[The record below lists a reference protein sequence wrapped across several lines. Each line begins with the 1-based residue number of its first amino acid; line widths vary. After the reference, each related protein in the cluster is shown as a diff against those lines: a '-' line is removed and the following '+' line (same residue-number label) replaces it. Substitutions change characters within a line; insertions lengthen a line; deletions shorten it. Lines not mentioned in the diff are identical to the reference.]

1 MSDYVRNKQVLYPV
15 TKELLDRLNIIDIF
29 DLDFSRGSKFRAE
42 GFIDYGGTKDYNKY
56 LDVLNQCLLFLLRKQ
71 YDQLYD
77 YIEEMIIYIDLS
89 MDEEEY

>member
-1 MSDYVRNKQVLYPV
+1 MTKSIFKNLLVYLKQLLIDNKYLDLTQ
-15 TKELLDRLNIIDIF
+15 LLMEYITWLCYSIINF
-29 DLDFSRGSKFRAE
+29 N
-42 GFIDYGGTKDYNKY
+42 KDYNKY

-71 YDQLYD
+71 HDQLYD

>member
-1 MSDYVRNKQVLYPV
+1 MTKSIFKNLLVYLKQLLIDNKY
-15 TKELLDRLNIIDIF
+15 LDLTQLIMEYMTWLCYSIINF
-29 DLDFSRGSKFRAE
+29 N
-42 GFIDYGGTKDYNKY
+42 KDYNKY

>member
-1 MSDYVRNKQVLYPV
+1 MTKSIFKNLLVYLKQLLIDNKY
-15 TKELLDRLNIIDIF
+15 LDLMQLIMEYITWLCYSIINF
-29 DLDFSRGSKFRAE
+29 N
-42 GFIDYGGTKDYNKY
+42 KDYNKY
-56 LDVLNQCLLFLLRKQ
+56 LDVLNQCLLFLFRKQ

>member
-1 MSDYVRNKQVLYPV
+1 MTKSIFKNLLVYLKQ
-15 TKELLDRLNIIDIF
+15 LLIDLTQLIMEYMTWLCYSIINF
-29 DLDFSRGSKFRAE
+29 N
-42 GFIDYGGTKDYNKY
+42 KDYNKY

-77 YIEEMIIYIDLS
+77 YIEEMIIYVDLS

>member
-1 MSDYVRNKQVLYPV
+1 MTKSIFKNLLVYLKQLLIDNKY
-15 TKELLDRLNIIDIF
+15 LDLTQLIMEYITWLCYSIINF
-29 DLDFSRGSKFRAE
+29 N
-42 GFIDYGGTKDYNKY
+42 KDYNKY
-56 LDVLNQCLLFLLRKQ
+56 LDVLNQCLLFLLKKQ

>member
-1 MSDYVRNKQVLYPV
+1 MTKSIFKNLLVYLKQLLIDNKY
-15 TKELLDRLNIIDIF
+15 LDLTQLIMEYITWLCYSLINF
-29 DLDFSRGSKFRAE
+29 N
-42 GFIDYGGTKDYNKY
+42 KDYNKY

>member
-1 MSDYVRNKQVLYPV
+1 MTKSIFKNLLVYLKQLLIDNKY
-15 TKELLDRLNIIDIF
+15 LDLTQLIMEYITWLCYSIINF
-29 DLDFSRGSKFRAE
+29 NK
-42 GFIDYGGTKDYNKY
+42 YYNKY

>member
-1 MSDYVRNKQVLYPV
+1 MTKSIFKNLLVYLKQLLIDNKY
-15 TKELLDRLNIIDIF
+15 LDLTQLIMEYITWLCYSIINF
-29 DLDFSRGSKFRAE
+29 N
-42 GFIDYGGTKDYNKY
+42 KDYNKY

-77 YIEEMIIYIDLS
+77 YIEEMIIYVDLS

>member
-1 MSDYVRNKQVLYPV
+1 MTKSIFKNLLVYLKQLLIDNKY
-15 TKELLDRLNIIDIF
+15 LNLTQLIMEYITWLCYSIINF
-29 DLDFSRGSKFRAE
+29 N
-42 GFIDYGGTKDYNKY
+42 KDYNKY

>member
-1 MSDYVRNKQVLYPV
+1 MTKSIFKNLLVYLKQLLIDNKY
-15 TKELLDRLNIIDIF
+15 LDLTQLIMEYITWLCYSIINF
-29 DLDFSRGSKFRAE
+29 N
-42 GFIDYGGTKDYNKY
+42 KDYNKY

-77 YIEEMIIYIDLS
+77 YIEEMIIYIDLF

>member
-1 MSDYVRNKQVLYPV
+1 MTKSIFKNLLVYLKQLLIDNKY
-15 TKELLDRLNIIDIF
+15 LDLTQLIMEYITWLCYSIINF
-29 DLDFSRGSKFRAE
+29 N
-42 GFIDYGGTKDYNKY
+42 KDYNKY

-71 YDQLYD
+71 CDQLYD

>member
-1 MSDYVRNKQVLYPV
+1 MTKSIFKNLLVYLKQLLIDNKY
-15 TKELLDRLNIIDIF
+15 LDLTQLIMEYITWLCYSIINF
-29 DLDFSRGSKFRAE
+29 N
-42 GFIDYGGTKDYNKY
+42 KDYNKY

-77 YIEEMIIYIDLS
+77 YIEEMIIYIHLS

>member
-1 MSDYVRNKQVLYPV
+1 MTKSIFKNLLVYLKQLLIDNKY
-15 TKELLDRLNIIDIF
+15 LDLTQLIMEYITWLCYSIINF
-29 DLDFSRGSKFRAE
+29 N
-42 GFIDYGGTKDYNKY
+42 KDYNKY
-56 LDVLNQCLLFLLRKQ
+56 LDVLNRCLLFLLRKQ

>member
-1 MSDYVRNKQVLYPV
+1 MTKSIFKNLLVYLKQLLIDNKYLDLTQ
-15 TKELLDRLNIIDIF
+15 LLMEYITWLCYSIINF
-29 DLDFSRGSKFRAE
+29 N
-42 GFIDYGGTKDYNKY
+42 KDYNKY

>member
-1 MSDYVRNKQVLYPV
+1 MTKSIFKNLLVYLKQLLIDNKY
-15 TKELLDRLNIIDIF
+15 LDLTQLIMEYITWLCYSIINF
-29 DLDFSRGSKFRAE
+29 NR
-42 GFIDYGGTKDYNKY
+42 DYNKY

>member
-1 MSDYVRNKQVLYPV
+1 MTKSIFKNLLVYLKQLLIDNKY
-15 TKELLDRLNIIDIF
+15 LDLTQLMMEYITWSCYSIINF
-29 DLDFSRGSKFRAE
+29 N
-42 GFIDYGGTKDYNKY
+42 KDYNKY

>member
-1 MSDYVRNKQVLYPV
+1 MTKSIFKNLLIYLKQLLIDNKYLDLTQ
-15 TKELLDRLNIIDIF
+15 LLMEYITWLCYSIINF
-29 DLDFSRGSKFRAE
+29 N
-42 GFIDYGGTKDYNKY
+42 KDYNKY

>member
-1 MSDYVRNKQVLYPV
+1 MTKSIFKNLLVYLKQLLIDNKY
-15 TKELLDRLNIIDIF
+15 LDLTQLIMEYITWLCYSIINF
-29 DLDFSRGSKFRAE
+29 N
-42 GFIDYGGTKDYNKY
+42 KDYNKY

>member
-1 MSDYVRNKQVLYPV
+1 MTKSIFKNLLVYLKQLLIDNKY
-15 TKELLDRLNIIDIF
+15 LDLTQLIMEYMTWLCYSIINF
-29 DLDFSRGSKFRAE
+29 N
-42 GFIDYGGTKDYNKY
+42 KDYNKY

-77 YIEEMIIYIDLS
+77 YIEEMIIYVDLS

>member
-1 MSDYVRNKQVLYPV
+1 MTKSIFKNLLVYLKQLLIDNKY
-15 TKELLDRLNIIDIF
+15 
-29 DLDFSRGSKFRAE
+29 LDFTQLIMEYITWLCYSIINFN
-42 GFIDYGGTKDYNKY
+42 KDYNKY

>member
-1 MSDYVRNKQVLYPV
+1 MTKSIFKNLLVYLKQLLIDNKY
-15 TKELLDRLNIIDIF
+15 LDLTQLIMEYITWLCYSIINF
-29 DLDFSRGSKFRAE
+29 N
-42 GFIDYGGTKDYNKY
+42 KDYNKY

-77 YIEEMIIYIDLS
+77 YIEEMTIYIDLS

>member
-1 MSDYVRNKQVLYPV
+1 MTKSIFKNLLVYLKQLLIDNKY
-15 TKELLDRLNIIDIF
+15 
-29 DLDFSRGSKFRAE
+29 LDFTQLIMEYITWLCYSIINFN
-42 GFIDYGGTKDYNKY
+42 KDYNKY

-77 YIEEMIIYIDLS
+77 YIEEMTIYIDLS

>member
-1 MSDYVRNKQVLYPV
+1 MTKSIFKNLLVYLKQLLIDNKYLDLTQ
-15 TKELLDRLNIIDIF
+15 LLMEYITWLCYSIINF
-29 DLDFSRGSKFRAE
+29 N
-42 GFIDYGGTKDYNKY
+42 KDYNKY

-77 YIEEMIIYIDLS
+77 YIEEMTIYIDLS

>member
-1 MSDYVRNKQVLYPV
+1 MTKSIFKNLLVYLKQLLIDNKY
-15 TKELLDRLNIIDIF
+15 LDLMQLIMEYITWLCYSIINF
-29 DLDFSRGSKFRAE
+29 N
-42 GFIDYGGTKDYNKY
+42 KDYNKY

>member
-1 MSDYVRNKQVLYPV
+1 MTKSIFKNLLVYLKQLLIDNKY
-15 TKELLDRLNIIDIF
+15 LDLTQLIMEYITWLCYSIINF
-29 DLDFSRGSKFRAE
+29 N
-42 GFIDYGGTKDYNKY
+42 KDYNKY

-71 YDQLYD
+71 YDELYD